1 MFVVLCACRAGVLSV
16 ACLRVDG
23 ELCCAALS
31 SGTCVAARGCGKA
44 SKHIMRGKRRW
55 PMHVICVCV
64 GACVCVCVC
73 VCAYRYRALSLLF
86 CFFVLLVFLLF
97 VLLAWRLTCLVWG
110 CSSFFAPLTLSLQMK
125 LLLLLPSL
133 AGTVL
138 AIKDPPV
145 APPCYGVA
153 LYECIPGLS
162 AVGVGFDAV
171 YGTSRGVGK
180 QVS

>member
-1 MFVVLCACRAGVLSV
+1 MGARAFVWEDCVRA
-16 ACLRVDG
+16 
-23 ELCCAALS
+23 CAA
-31 SGTCVAARGCGKA
+31 
-44 SKHIMRGKRRW
+44 RRW
-55 PMHVICVCV
+55 PMH
-64 GACVCVCVC
+64 CVCVCVC
-73 VCAYRYRALSLLF
+73 VRVCECACAYRYRALSLLF